1 MGIHCRSD
9 LYDRRRYGASIL
21 SKYIMSLGF
30 DNSEAGNVLTV
41 YGLVVAIASWLSG
54 VMAEIFS
61 PRRVMT
67 FAFIIWMIFHVGF

>member
-1 MGIHCRSD
+1 MEQ
-9 LYDRRRYGASIL
+9 AFL

-41 YGLVVAIASWLSG
+41 YGLVVTIASWLSG

-61 PRRVMT
+61 HDV
-67 FAFIIWMIFHVGF
+67 

>member
-67 FAFIIWMIFHVGF
+67 FAFII